1 MGTGT
6 TPEQSDIRWLQRFE
20 NLAPDNGGNPA
31 MGDHPA
37 ETVLGSVQPLQNQG
51 HSREH
56 PLAAFKHGRPDH
68 GLPDHGLPERTVTE
82 ISQCLQERFPQLHW
96 LKLYGS
102 RAMGRHWQ
110 GSDIDLAFSA
120 DEDCSAALYEA
131 LDQLPTPYLFDVT
144 HWESL
149 RHQGLRDHIQ
159 RIGRLFP

>member
-68 GLPDHGLPERTVTE
+68 GLPDHGLPERTITE

-120 DEDCSAALYEA
+120 DEDCSAALHEA
-131 LDQLPTPYLFDVT
+131 LDQLPTPYLFDVN

>member
-56 PLAAFKHGRPDH
+56 PLAAFKHSRPDH

-82 ISQCLQERFPQLHW
+82 ISQCLQEHFPQLHW

-120 DEDCSAALYEA
+120 DEDCSAALHEA
-131 LDQLPTPYLFDVT
+131 LDQPPTPYLFDVT

>member
-1 MGTGT
+1 MGKGT
-6 TPEQSDIRWLQRFE
+6 APEQSDIRWLQRFE
-20 NLAPDNGGNPA
+20 NLERANGGNPA
-31 MGDHPA
+31 KGDQPA
-37 ETVLGSVQPLQNQG
+37 ETVLGSVQPVQG
-51 HSREH
+51 QEHSREH
-56 PLAAFKHGRPDH
+56 PLAASNHSR
-68 GLPDHGLPERTVTE
+68 PDHGLPERTVTE
-82 ISQCLQERFPQLHW
+82 ISQCLQEHFPQLHW

-102 RAMGRHWQ
+102 RAIGRHWQ

-120 DEDCSAALYEA
+120 DEDCSAALHEA

>member
-6 TPEQSDIRWLQRFE
+6 APEQSDIRWLQRFE
-20 NLAPDNGGNPA
+20 NLAPDNCGNPA

-110 GSDIDLAFSA
+110 GSDINLAFSA
-120 DEDCSAALYEA
+120 DEDCSAALHEA

>member
-6 TPEQSDIRWLQRFE
+6 APEQSDIRWLQRFE
-20 NLAPDNGGNPA
+20 NLAPDNCGNPA